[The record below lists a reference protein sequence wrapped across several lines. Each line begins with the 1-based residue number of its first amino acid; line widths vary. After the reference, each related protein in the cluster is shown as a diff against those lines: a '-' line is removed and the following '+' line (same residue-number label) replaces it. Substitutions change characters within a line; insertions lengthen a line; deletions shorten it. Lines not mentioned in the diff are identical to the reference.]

1 MTDFNFAKMAENV
14 FLGNRTETVEM
25 TETALRAGIKPT
37 TIIENGLI
45 PGMQRLG
52 EEFSKGDVFLPEMLI
67 GADAMKAS
75 LALIKPLLK
84 KDETKRHGTIVLGT
98 VLGDVHDIG
107 KNIVSWML
115 EGAGFNVVDL
125 GVDVPPQQFIDII
138 KKENP
143 QILGLSALLTTS
155 THQIGVLIEE
165 LKKQGLRD
173 NLKVMIGG
181 ASVDA
186 TYAARVGADGYAID
200 AVSAVAKAKELVGT
214 KG

>member
-1 MTDFNFAKMAENV
+1 MLKQVHLYIRGDVIGVGFRAWTKIQAKIIGVNGWVRNV
-14 FLGNRTETVEM
+14 FNQDVVE
-25 TETALRAGIKPT
+25 AQI
-37 TIIENGLI
+37 
-45 PGMQRLG
+45 QG
-52 EEFSKGDVFLPEMLI
+52 EENKVKEI
-67 GADAMKAS
+67 
-75 LALIKPLLK
+75 
-84 KDETKRHGTIVLGT
+84 
-98 VLGDVHDIG
+98 
-107 KNIVSWML
+107 
-115 EGAGFNVVDL
+115 
-125 GVDVPPQQFIDII
+125 IDII